1 MTATVA
7 QGHFCEGGTG
17 PRHGYARSVGAV
29 VTVQGANRGGGTDGA
44 HGCGGSGGA
53 REEMRK

>member
-17 PRHGYARSVGAV
+17 PGHGYARSVGAV
-29 VTVQGANRGGGTDGA
+29 VTV
-44 HGCGGSGGA
+44 
-53 REEMRK
+53 